1 MNEYDIAYKL
11 TMESIKKRLEKKTT
25 REEALREFVDIGFM
39 DINGNFIAPYQ
50 NLGRAIEAFSKKK

>member
-1 MNEYDIAYKL
+1 MNEYSIAYKL

-25 REEALREFVDIGFM
+25 PEEALREFVDVGFM
-39 DINGNFIAPYQ
+39 DMNGNFIAPYQ